1 MTHIGVVAVATLLS
15 TFAWITL
22 LLNAATLLLVVM
34 IVRRAGPKTKVYTAF
49 TARADQVA
57 VFITLAASLGSLYLS
72 EIGDLTPCRWC
83 WIQRIAMYPLALI
96 LLIGWITRDRQVRR
110 YAVPIAL
117 LGMAASTW
125 HYLLQQVPSLSDANS
140 CTLATPCS
148 VTYIEKFGFI
158 SIPWMAGSVFL
169 LTLVLLVGVR
179 STQSRI
185 G

>member
-1 MTHIGVVAVATLLS
+1 
-15 TFAWITL
+15 
-22 LLNAATLLLVVM
+22 
-34 IVRRAGPKTKVYTAF
+34 
-49 TARADQVA
+49 
-57 VFITLAASLGSLYLS
+57 
-72 EIGDLTPCRWC
+72 
-83 WIQRIAMYPLALI
+83 MYPLALI

-117 LGMAASTW
+117 LGLAASTW

-179 STQSRI
+179 SSKSRI